1 MVPIEHFITNL
12 IHRFVCVFMVANYVK
27 IPFLYGTFDVHYFL
41 SFEWLPV
48 HRPRTKARIL

>member
-12 IHRFVCVFMVANYVK
+12 MHRFVCVFMEANYVK

-48 HRPRTKARIL
+48 HRQRTKARIL